1 MFKKL
6 AEGDVYCNE
15 TLAAAGPRV
24 ARLPGGGLVCAF
36 SVHRAGG
43 TNDFYPMVSYSEDGI
58 HWSESKPVWPELIDK
73 KSIFA
78 SIRPTADGR
87 VSLAG
92 KVWPIYQLGESF
104 WSGEVGGMLENK
116 LMFSISEDGKSFP
129 LPTEVELPYYGSAE
143 QPGGMLV
150 DADGTMTMIYAPYP
164 AIEQRAQTNTCQLVM
179 MRSTDGGKTFTP
191 STFAHAQP
199 PCVYGESWLVRLS
212 DGRLMVSTWQNK
224 SEDAPDQYCLS
235 EDNGK
240 TFTKPAAMPFRGQT
254 TALEPWKDN
263 TVLIVYNQRKE
274 EPTGVWLALAR
285 PDAEG
290 FHLLENEPVWQ
301 TLITTQSGT
310 SGDFESFTDFAFGEP
325 HVAVLE
331 DDTLLVTLWYRHGS
345 RKGIRYVLLKRE
357 EA

>member
-129 LPTEVELPYYGSAE
+129 L
-143 QPGGMLV
+143 
-150 DADGTMTMIYAPYP
+150 D
-164 AIEQRAQTNTCQLVM
+164 R
-179 MRSTDGGKTFTP
+179 
-191 STFAHAQP
+191 
-199 PCVYGESWLVRLS
+199 
-212 DGRLMVSTWQNK
+212 K
-224 SEDAPDQYCLS
+224 S
-235 EDNGK
+235 
-240 TFTKPAAMPFRGQT
+240 
-254 TALEPWKDN
+254 
-263 TVLIVYNQRKE
+263 VV
-274 EPTGVWLALAR
+274 
-285 PDAEG
+285 
-290 FHLLENEPVWQ
+290 
-301 TLITTQSGT
+301 
-310 SGDFESFTDFAFGEP
+310 
-325 HVAVLE
+325 
-331 DDTLLVTLWYRHGS
+331 
-345 RKGIRYVLLKRE
+345 
-357 EA
+357 